1 MAIPNP
7 QTDWQF
13 EASASVTSDIDY
25 RRAWKAYAI
34 RKNIAL
40 FLLYS
45 WVPLCFGLFWWS
57 RLSIHQPL
65 ASLLV
70 MAIWLSAAVAAIYW
84 AGETRCPRCRRR
96 YGALG
101 HRKGDTNLT
110 RGLFDKVCANCKLR
124 KFEVIP

>member
-7 QTDWQF
+7 QTDWQL
-13 EASASVTSDIDY
+13 EASASVTSEIDY

-45 WVPLCFGLFWWS
+45 WLPLCFGLFWWS

-70 MAIWLSAAVAAIYW
+70 MGIWLSAAVAQSGGQAKLDVRAA
-84 AGETRCPRCRRR
+84 AGAMAR
-96 YGALG
+96 
-101 HRKGDTNLT
+101 
-110 RGLFDKVCANCKLR
+110 
-124 KFEVIP
+124 